1 MSEKHSFKFTYKF
14 WSKDMYPYVYEALKE
29 REENLKRKRKKTKMS
44 EETRRELLSFLNDTY
59 STGDWNNLIDF
70 IDNNF
75 ISKKEI
81 GRTENDK

>member
-1 MSEKHSFKFTYKF
+1 MSEKHSLKFTYKF

-59 STGDWNNLIDF
+59 ATGDWNNLINF
-70 IDNNF
+70 IDDNF
-75 ISKKEI
+75 ISKREI
-81 GRTENDK
+81 GRTENE